1 MTQKKTGSSN
11 HLKIEHIIK
20 HNPVIQILYRHG
32 VSLALRFLG
41 LFIKTDEQLV
51 LMNGHGYRYNDSP
64 RAIYE
69 KMLETGIANR
79 YRIVWALNDPDGCVI
94 PGNARKIKMD
104 TLEYFKT
111 ALQAKYWIAC
121 VNIER
126 GLHFKKKNQ
135 IYLNTWHGASLN
147 YVGNAVNGRNDFHFE
162 HIDYFCYNGEYER
175 EFIKRDFN
183 VRDEALIPTGYP
195 RNDALYEATEQTR
208 MDFRKKFD
216 IPDGKR
222 IILYAPT
229 WRESEDGGGSFKL
242 APPIDWK
249 KWEEKLG
256 DKYVVFLRTHPYT
269 TELMNVTF
277 NDFVRD
283 YISYPQINDL
293 LIAADVLISDY
304 SSIQLDYAILG
315 RPQICFGYD
324 YDAYKAVR
332 GFYFDMET
340 TMPNGVMRDE
350 DQVIEHLLTMNYE
363 DDCRKSRKFCRD
375 HMEYGG
381 GAALKCIRKV
391 FGEDVFEK

>member
-1 MTQKKTGSSN
+1 MSISYSIVENLCFFINKLPG
-11 HLKIEHIIK
+11 
-20 HNPVIQILYRHG
+20 RG
-32 VSLALRFLG
+32 VKG
-41 LFIKTDEQLV
+41 L
-51 LMNGHGYRYNDSP
+51 M
-64 RAIYE
+64 
-69 KMLETGIANR
+69 M
-79 YRIVWALNDPDGCVI
+79 DG
-94 PGNARKIKMD
+94 
-104 TLEYFKT
+104 
-111 ALQAKYWIAC
+111 
-121 VNIER
+121 
-126 GLHFKKKNQ
+126 
-135 IYLNTWHGASLN
+135 
-147 YVGNAVNGRNDFHFE
+147 
-162 HIDYFCYNGEYER
+162 
-175 EFIKRDFN
+175 
-183 VRDEALIPTGYP
+183 
-195 RNDALYEATEQTR
+195 
-208 MDFRKKFD
+208 
-216 IPDGKR
+216 
-222 IILYAPT
+222 
-229 WRESEDGGGSFKL
+229 
-242 APPIDWK
+242 
-249 KWEEKLG
+249 EEKLG